1 MEMVS
6 VLLFVSVIVVLL
18 AGYPVAFSLAGTA
31 LIFAFAG
38 AASGVFDPSYLTAM
52 PNRVFGIMTNE
63 TLLAV
68 PLFVFMGIMLER
80 AKIAEK
86 LLDTLS
92 LLFGSMRGG
101 LGISVT
107 VVGMLLAAST
117 GIVGATVVTMGLLSL
132 PSMLRRG
139 YDPRVATGTI
149 CASGT
154 LGQIIPPSIILVML
168 GDVLSSAYQQTQL
181 AQGNFSPKTL
191 TSGAQFTGALL
202 PGL

>member
-80 AKIAEK
+80 SACCWRPVPA
-86 LLDTLS
+86 S
-92 LLFGSMRGG
+92 
-101 LGISVT
+101 SV
-107 VVGMLLAAST
+107 
-117 GIVGATVVTMGLLSL
+117 
-132 PSMLRRG
+132 
-139 YDPRVATGTI
+139 PR
-149 CASGT
+149 
-154 LGQIIPPSIILVML
+154 
-168 GDVLSSAYQQTQL
+168 
-181 AQGNFSPKTL
+181 
-191 TSGAQFTGALL
+191 
-202 PGL
+202 

>member
-38 AASGVFDPSYLTAM
+38 AALGVFDPSYLTAM

-107 VVGMLLAAST
+107 VVGMLLA
-117 GIVGATVVTMGLLSL
+117 
-132 PSMLRRG
+132 
-139 YDPRVATGTI
+139 
-149 CASGT
+149 
-154 LGQIIPPSIILVML
+154 
-168 GDVLSSAYQQTQL
+168 
-181 AQGNFSPKTL
+181 
-191 TSGAQFTGALL
+191 
-202 PGL
+202 